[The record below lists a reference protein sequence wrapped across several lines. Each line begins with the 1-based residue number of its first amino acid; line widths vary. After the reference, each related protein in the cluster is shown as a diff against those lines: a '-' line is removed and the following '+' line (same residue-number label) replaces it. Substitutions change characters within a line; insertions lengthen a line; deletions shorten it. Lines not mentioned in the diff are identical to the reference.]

1 MPSQKPTYTSRIDKQ
16 ILENVR
22 IFAEEDGRSLN
33 KEIEY
38 ILKQYTIDRGSFGE
52 DTLNLKKKK

>member
-1 MPSQKPTYTSRIDKQ
+1 MPSQKPTYTLRIDKQ

-52 DTLNLKKKK
+52 DTLNIKKKK